1 MKKVRI
7 TESQLKGLVRRMVNE
22 NVEKS
27 SIPAIVDFYE
37 KSKNKKTFIKK
48 LKEKTSGMG
57 NSELP
62 ETPTKEQLYH
72 FLKQINKNKLERI
85 KKVLERDINSKSI
98 TESQLRGLVRKM
110 IREEME
116 MSSDMPSANND
127 PTTREV
133 YDFASDKLDEYR
145 RKGSLSLNYLN
156 MIGSIIPTNTF
167 KEIYTAAIYYFAKD
181 YNQGEGSN
189 LYELLQ
195 EPRFQRMAE
204 TNMGK
209 SINQEKNKI
218 VVRLY
223 DDLVKN
229 FIN

>member
-1 MKKVRI
+1 MNKVRI
-7 TESQLKGLVRRMVNE
+7 TESQLRGLVRKMIRENTAPEKYVYAVDNNGEIDLKKMVGTYQYGKGFTPNQLGIKMGF
-22 NVEKS
+22 KS
-27 SIPAIVDFYE
+27 NPTSIPNRTRMD
-37 KSKNKKTFIKK
+37 
-48 LKEKTSGMG
+48 
-57 NSELP
+57 
-62 ETPTKEQLYH
+62 
-72 FLKQINKNKLERI
+72 
-85 KKVLERDINSKSI
+85 NSKMQSPGMRSLN
-98 TESQLRGLVRKM
+98 ESQLRGLVRKM